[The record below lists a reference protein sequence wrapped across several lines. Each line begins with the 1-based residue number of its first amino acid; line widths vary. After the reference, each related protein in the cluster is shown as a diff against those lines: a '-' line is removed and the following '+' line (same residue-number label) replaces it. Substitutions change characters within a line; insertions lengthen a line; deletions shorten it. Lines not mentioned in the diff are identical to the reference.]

1 MMSFGKSMHFQP
13 CLGYFSMI
21 WYQLWPPMIQPLA
34 KKKNQMRGLLWFEIK
49 ATIMS
54 ASFHKQIT
62 KTFTSNRVHSCTI
75 LFATHPFPFQVSLPQ
90 HSAQPSCSSLFYLI
104 STHVGFRISAF
115 FQFNS
120 TPVMKLQDPQFPQL
134 KHWLDHSMD
143 SQQYMQWLYRNK
155 SPGPSTAWTRS
166 GKAVSPWMHWAHTR
180 KETTLSRPVNYTIC
194 ILLSLKLTT
203 SGYTHK
209 KLPPKWALILTQQ

>member
-1 MMSFGKSMHFQP
+1 MVWNKGHNYVSI
-13 CLGYFSMI
+13 FSQTN
-21 WYQLWPPMIQPLA
+21 Y
-34 KKKNQMRGLLWFEIK
+34 KNLYIK
-49 ATIMS
+49 QS
-54 ASFHKQIT
+54 PFLH
-62 KTFTSNRVHSCTI
+62 
-75 LFATHPFPFQVSLPQ
+75 HPFCHQVSFPQ

-104 STHVGFRISAF
+104 STHVGFRISVF

-143 SQQYMQWLYRNK
+143 SQQYIQWLYRNK
-155 SPGPSTAWTRS
+155 SPGPSIAWTRS